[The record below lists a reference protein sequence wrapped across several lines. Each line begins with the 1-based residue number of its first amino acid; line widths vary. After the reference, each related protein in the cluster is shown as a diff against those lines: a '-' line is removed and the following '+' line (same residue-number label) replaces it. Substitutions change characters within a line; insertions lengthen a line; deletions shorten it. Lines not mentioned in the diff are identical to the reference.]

1 MPRIRHLALAIVAG
15 LALAVAIDIGRA
27 GGPAAWLATRRLA
40 PPYDARG
47 TLVDVGGRD
56 LYLDCRGQGRPTV
69 VLEAG
74 MGDTAAGW
82 TPVHDAIA
90 ATTRTCAYDRAGRG
104 RSDPRGRHTLADA
117 ATDLRALLSAAGE
130 RGPFVI
136 VGHSLGGCYA
146 RVFAAAYRDE
156 VVGLVSVDAFDPDL
170 QTAYVH
176 PHLGSLEPEY
186 ETNLDAL
193 RDLVARVEAL
203 DWTASEA
210 QLAAADLRGL
220 PIEVLRAPRVEPRLD
235 AAANAAI
242 AAAIERSYTDLS
254 PGTVRFELAWGAG
267 HMIQVDRPDLVIAAT
282 RRLVDGA
289 REAGL
294 P

>member
-1 MPRIRHLALAIVAG
+1 MPRIRHLVLAIVAG
-15 LALAVAIDIGRA
+15 LALAVAIDIARA
-27 GGPAAWLATRRLA
+27 GGPTAWLATRGLA
-40 PPYDARG
+40 PPYDPRG
-47 TLVDVGGRD
+47 RLVDVGGRD
-56 LYLDCRGQGRPTV
+56 LYLDCRGEGRPTV

-82 TPVHDAIA
+82 TTVHDAIA

-117 ATDLRALLSAAGE
+117 ATDLRTLLSAAGE
-130 RGPFVI
+130 RGPFVV

-146 RVFAAAYRDE
+146 RVFAAAHRAE

-176 PHLGSLEPEY
+176 PLLGDLEPSY
-186 ETNLDAL
+186 EADLDAL
-193 RDLVARVEAL
+193 RDLVARVESL
-203 DWTASEA
+203 DWPASER
-210 QLAAADLRGL
+210 QLVEADLHGL
-220 PIEVLRAPRVEPRLD
+220 PMEVLRAPRMEARLD
-235 AAANAAI
+235 EPTNVAI
-242 AAAIERSYTDLS
+242 AAAIERAYTDLS

-267 HMIQVDRPDLVIAAT
+267 HMIQIERPDLVIAAT
-282 RRLVDGA
+282 RRLVDAA
-289 REAGL
+289 RAAGL